1 MINYKAFETEEEWKA
16 FRANFFTA
24 SEVHRLMTEPKKKD
38 EVLSVGAKTYILER
52 TAETLAPV
60 EPNYYNSAMEHGNE
74 TEPRAAMKMAEG
86 LGLTVDDDA
95 FIYTSVGG
103 WIFFYDD
110 EFDLGGTPDIIV
122 KSLKLCGEIK
132 CPMSKTHLEYLM
144 LETAEDVKIAL
155 PKYYG
160 QMQTNMYLTQTDNCI
175 FGSFDDRFYDETLH
189 SHEIVI
195 PYDAEYVE
203 RLLNKLK
210 HAKAYKEEILE
221 KLKPQLVTS

>member
-1 MINYKAFETEEEWKA
+1 MINYAAFETEEEWKA

-38 EVLSVGAKTYILER
+38 EVLSVGAKTYIMER

-60 EPNYYNSAMEHGNE
+60 EPNYYNSAMEHGHE
-74 TEPRAAMKMAEG
+74 TEPRAAVKMADG
-86 LGLTVDDDA
+86 LGMTVQDDD

-110 EFDLGGTPDIIV
+110 EYDLGGTPDIIV

-144 LETAEDVKIAL
+144 LETAEDVKAAL

-175 FGSFDDRFYDETLH
+175 FGSFDDRFYNEALH

-195 PYDAEYVE
+195 PRDEEYIQK
-203 RLLNKLK
+203 LLIKAK
-210 HAKAYKEEILE
+210 HAKEYKAEILE
-221 KLKPQLVTS
+221 KLKPKTVTA